1 MRDKLLTFYCAT
13 ADTDVIVSA
22 LRAETR
28 SPVHVRREQVFG
40 HDFGDARTV
49 EQVHGSLA
57 RSAISLFVAQA
68 EINGLAVAVTGARRA
83 LPVRWHAVPV
93 SIGGRIE

>member
-1 MRDKLLTFYCAT
+1 MHDMLLTFYCAT
-13 ADTDVIVSA
+13 PDTEVIVAA

-40 HDFGDARTV
+40 HDFGDARTA

-57 RSAISLFVAQA
+57 RSAISLLVARSDVNA
-68 EINGLAVAVTGARRA
+68 LAAAVTQARRA
-83 LPVRWHAVPV
+83 LPVRWHALPV
-93 SIGGRIE
+93 SVSGRIE